1 MAEFIRGNGY
11 KYTSSNESTYRCK
24 YYFDVTV
31 LQFCRIERHSSRFG
45 ISVEEKTYNFI
56 NFDMS
61 KAEYETVINNDDY
74 CDVFN
79 KIFYK
84 LIIKNRNG
92 DICNN
97 NELIKDTEYCVNND
111 SDIYTFNKRID
122 NCKLFIALLDNTIVV
137 YNPEITTS
145 EFYSKVDQ
153 DDPLF
158 DFKNM
163 HYIFFT
169 KYTLP
174 PTFDFSPY
182 PLVTREAL
190 NANRLD
196 DQTLNDYYRSLYTE
210 FYSSAEIK
218 SLSGLI
224 FGYGSGS
231 ILTKNE
237 EGDKCRYSW
246 KVDSYE
252 ESISKFYA
260 LTSIVPKIAGDHFY
274 LYRAVRGSLCF
285 QPNRYNL
292 RDRNIIVNLQ
302 MISCAYNLDFSFDEW
317 GHDELSVIIKIRVQT
332 RSNYLMNF
340 NRSQSEITLAPGL
353 FIINRISKII
363 RRGLEQLVYEVDYE
377 QFDLDTTQ
385 RYLAELSDIQ
395 KTEYTGDPMRF
406 LSIPA
411 FRAPVG
417 AAGGFYK
424 KYLKYRDKYLKLK
437 EYSKQYPKQIAL
449 YGGKGETLLKPLTEG
464 DFQLINELRKFVVA
478 NCNELY
484 PLAAAILHKDGTIL
498 YGLAARSP
506 LANNVHGE
514 HAAVSQARIK
524 DTNRNNFTTIVCMSV
539 KQKFKSLCGNC
550 RELIKHHY
558 PNINI
563 ILPDPSEK
571 KVLPP
576 LPGSGSASEPLV
588 VQKLVKIKAKY
599 LLPYP
604 YESGETLPESELD
617 VNIDV
622 TKK

>member
-1 MAEFIRGNGY
+1 MAEFIKGNGY
-11 KYTSSNESTYRCK
+11 KYDSSNENTYRCK

-31 LQFCRIERHSSRFG
+31 LQFCRIEKQSSRFEES
-45 ISVEEKTYNFI
+45 IEEKTYNFI
-56 NFDMS
+56 NFNRS
-61 KAEYETVINNDDY
+61 KDAYEAIIDNNEY

-79 KIFYK
+79 KVFHRLVVK
-84 LIIKNRNG
+84 KRNG

-97 NELIKDTEYCVNND
+97 DELIKDTEYCVNND
-111 SDIYTFNKRID
+111 LDMYTFNKRID
-122 NCKLFIALLDNTIVV
+122 NCKLFIALMDNTIVI
-137 YNPEITTS
+137 YNPELINSSYTP
-145 EFYSKVDQ
+145 KVDL

-158 DFKNM
+158 DFSNM
-163 HYIFFT
+163 FEIYFT
-169 KYTLP
+169 HNILP

-182 PLVTREAL
+182 PLVTRDLL

-196 DQTLNDYYRSLYTE
+196 DRTLDDYYKSLYTE
-210 FYSSAEIK
+210 FYGIAEIK
-218 SLSGLI
+218 SLSSLI
-224 FGYGSGS
+224 FGHGEG
-231 ILTKNE
+231 IRLEKNIE
-237 EGDKCRYSW
+237 SDKCRYSW
-246 KVDSYE
+246 NAGSYE
-252 ESISKFYA
+252 ENISKFYA
-260 LTSIVPKIAGDHFY
+260 LTSLVPKIGGDYFY

-285 QPNRYNL
+285 QPNGYNL

-317 GHDELSVIIKIRVQT
+317 GHDELSVIIKIRVPT
-332 RSNYLMNF
+332 KSNYLMNF
-340 NRSQSEITLAPGL
+340 NRSQSEITLAPGI

-363 RRGLEQLVYEVDYE
+363 RRELEQLVYEVDYE
-377 QFDLDTTQ
+377 QFNLETTQ
-385 RYLAELSDIQ
+385 RHLAQLSAIQ
-395 KTEYTGDPMRF
+395 RTEYTGDPMRF
-406 LSIPA
+406 LSITT

-424 KYLKYRDKYLKLK
+424 KYLKYRDKYIKLK
-437 EYSKQYPKQIAL
+437 EYSKQLEL
-449 YGGKGETLLKPLTEG
+449 YGGKGETLTEPLT
-464 DFQLINELRKFVVA
+464 DIDLSVITELRKFVTA

-484 PLAAAILHKDGTIL
+484 PLAAAIRHKDGTIL

-524 DTNRNNFTTIVCMSV
+524 DTNRNNFTTIVCISFR
-539 KQKFKSLCGNC
+539 QKFKSLCGNC

-558 PNINI
+558 PNIDVI
-563 ILPDPSEK
+563 IPDPSGK
-571 KVLPP
+571 KVLQP
-576 LPGSGSASEPLV
+576 LPGSVSSSASEPLV

>member
-11 KYTSSNESTYRCK
+11 KYNSSNDSTYRCK

-31 LQFCRIERHSSRFG
+31 LQFFRLGEVF
-45 ISVEEKTYNFI
+45 NFI
-56 NFDMS
+56 NFYRS
-61 KAEYETVINNDDY
+61 REEYEQIINDDEY

-84 LIIKNRNG
+84 LVVKKKNS

-97 NELIKDTEYCVNND
+97 NELIKDTEYCLND
-111 SDIYTFNKRID
+111 DPDLYTFNKGID
-122 NCKLFIALLDNTIVV
+122 NCKLFIALMDNTIVV
-137 YNPEITTS
+137 YNPELINS
-145 EFYSKVDQ
+145 SYSSIVDYT
-153 DDPLF
+153 DPLF
-158 DFKNM
+158 DFDSS
-163 HYIFFT
+163 YSIYFT

-182 PLVTREAL
+182 SLITREAV
-190 NANRLD
+190 NADRLD
-196 DQTLNDYYRSLYTE
+196 DRILDAYYRSLYTE
-210 FYSSAEIK
+210 FYGIPEIK
-218 SLSGLI
+218 SLSSLI
-224 FGYGSGS
+224 FSHGQGVR
-231 ILTKNE
+231 LEKNIKV
-237 EGDKCRYSW
+237 DKCRYSW
-246 KVDSYE
+246 NADSYE
-252 ESISKFYA
+252 ENISRFYS
-260 LTSIVPKIAGDHFY
+260 LTSLVPKIAGDYFY

-285 QPNRYNL
+285 QPSSYNL

-302 MISCAYNLDFSFDEW
+302 LISCAYNLDFSFDEW

-363 RRGLEQLVYEVDYE
+363 RKGLEQLVYEVDYE
-377 QFDLDTTQ
+377 QFDFDTTKH
-385 RYLAELSDIQ
+385 YLAQLSDIQ
-395 KTEYTGDPMRF
+395 RTEYTGDPMRF
-406 LSIPA
+406 LSIPS

-424 KYLKYRDKYLKLK
+424 KYLKYREKYIKLK
-437 EYSKQYPKQIAL
+437 KYSNQYPKQIEL
-449 YGGKGETLLKPLTEG
+449 YGGKGETLIEPLTEG
-464 DFQLINELRKFVVA
+464 DFQLIKELRKFVTA

-524 DTNRNNFTTIVCMSV
+524 DKNRNNFTTIVCMSV